1 MSYEIMRWVGFHIL
15 IAILLALDFG
25 VFHRKS
31 RVVSMKEAALWSAFW
46 IGLSL
51 LFNAF
56 IFFYEGQQKALEFFT
71 GYLVEKSLSVDNIFV
86 FILVFSYFKVPEKL
100 QHRVLYLG
108 IVGALI
114 LRLALILAGVTLIH
128 RFAWLIYLLG
138 VFLGYTGIRLM
149 LQKKGRIAP
158 EENWLVQWTRRH
170 FAVTEDYHGSK
181 FWVHKAGK
189 WFATPLVLVLLVIE
203 TTDLIFALDSIPA
216 IFAITLDPFIVYTSN
231 IFAVLGLR
239 SLHFLIAESLLFF
252 SHLQVG
258 LGLVLFFVGVK
269 MVMGPFYVIPLPIS
283 LAVIAGIL
291 VASMLTSLFV
301 KKR

>member
-1 MSYEIMRWVGFHIL
+1 MRWVGFHVL
-15 IAILLALDFG
+15 IAILLLLDFG

-31 RVVSMKEAALWSAFW
+31 RAVSMKEAALWSSFW

-86 FILVFSYFKVPEKL
+86 FILIFSYFKVPGKL

-108 IVGALI
+108 IVGALV
-114 LRLALILAGVTLIH
+114 LRLALILAGVSLIH
-128 RFAWLIYLLG
+128 RFEWLIYLLG
-138 VFLGYTGIRLM
+138 LFLAYTGIRLM
-149 LQKKGRIAP
+149 LQKKERIAP
-158 EENWLVQWTRRH
+158 EKNWLVQWTRRH
-170 FAVTEDYHGSK
+170 FDVTEDYHGSR
-181 FWVHKAGK
+181 FWIRRAGK

-252 SHLQVG
+252 SHLQIG
-258 LGLVLFFVGVK
+258 LGLVLFFVGIK

-291 VASMLTSLFV
+291 VASMLTSLVV

>member
-1 MSYEIMRWVGFHIL
+1 MSYEVLRWVGFHVL
-15 IAILLALDFG
+15 IGVLLLLDFG

-31 RVVSMKEAALWSAFW
+31 RAVSMKEAALWSSFW

-51 LFNAF
+51 LFNVF

-86 FILVFSYFKVPEKL
+86 FILVFSYFKVPDKL

-108 IVGALI
+108 IVGALV

-149 LQKKGRIAP
+149 LQKKERISP
-158 EENWLVQWTRRH
+158 EKNWLVQWTRKY
-170 FAVTEDYHGSK
+170 FDVTEDYHGSQ
-181 FWVHKAGK
+181 FWIRRAGK

-216 IFAITLDPFIVYTSN
+216 IFAITLDPFIIYTSN

-239 SLHFLIAESLLFF
+239 SLHFLIAKSLLFF
-252 SHLQVG
+252 SHLQIG

-291 VASMLTSLFV
+291 VASMLTSLVV

>member
-1 MSYEIMRWVGFHIL
+1 MSYEVMRWVGFHVL
-15 IAILLALDFG
+15 IAILLLLDFG

-31 RVVSMKEAALWSAFW
+31 RAVSMKEAALWSSFW

-86 FILVFSYFKVPEKL
+86 FILIFSYFKVPGKL

-108 IVGALI
+108 IVGALV
-114 LRLALILAGVTLIH
+114 LRLALILAGVSLIH
-128 RFAWLIYLLG
+128 RFEWLIYLLG
-138 VFLGYTGIRLM
+138 LFLAYTGIRLM
-149 LQKKGRIAP
+149 LQKKERIAP
-158 EENWLVQWTRRH
+158 EKNWLVQWTRRH
-170 FAVTEDYHGSK
+170 FDVTEDYHGSR
-181 FWVHKAGK
+181 FWIRRAGK

-252 SHLQVG
+252 SHLQIG
-258 LGLVLFFVGVK
+258 LGLVLFFVGIK

-291 VASMLTSLFV
+291 VASMLTSLVV